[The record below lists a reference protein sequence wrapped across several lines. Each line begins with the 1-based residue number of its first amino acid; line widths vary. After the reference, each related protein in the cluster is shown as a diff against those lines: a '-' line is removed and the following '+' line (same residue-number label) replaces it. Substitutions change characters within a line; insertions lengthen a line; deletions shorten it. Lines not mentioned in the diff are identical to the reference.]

1 MCSRSSLKSILIYLV
16 FGAIHVLGACGG
28 QQHIKQLENAQY
40 HHKLAYGHFFE
51 NRDSDAALQEVL
63 KSLKLNDHS
72 PEVHLLAGLI
82 YSGRGDLLKA
92 IQHYQSALKIK
103 PDFYKAKNNLG
114 TVYLALGNWVKAT
127 EIFGEL
133 ITYDEYS
140 TPAVGFNNLG
150 WAQYKLG
157 KYDDALRSFITASQ
171 LNPRLCPPHNN
182 VGLIYLRRGD
192 FERAERS
199 LLRGLRQCPS
209 YAEPHLHLGHIYA
222 QRGDRTKAHKQ
233 WARCQ
238 KLSSDN
244 DLGLRCTRLLRQDQ
258 RGLSQSP

>member
-1 MCSRSSLKSILIYLV
+1 MCAISPSGLIQVLVYLLA
-16 FGAIHVLGACGG
+16 FCALAGCGG
-28 QQHIKQLENAQY
+28 THKAEHVERAQY

-63 KSLKLNDHS
+63 KSLKLNQRS

-92 IQHYQSALKIK
+92 IQHYQSAIQLR

-114 TVYLALGNWVKAT
+114 TVYLALGNWVKAV
-127 EIFGEL
+127 EIFGDL
-133 ITYDEYS
+133 ITHDEYG

-157 KYDDALRSFITASQ
+157 KLDEALRAFITASQ

-182 VGLIYLRRGD
+182 VGIIYLRRGD
-192 FERAERS
+192 LERAERS
-199 LLRGLRQCPS
+199 LLRGLRQCPT
-209 YAEPHLHLGHIYA
+209 YAEPYLHLGHIYA
-222 QRGDRTKAHKQ
+222 RRNEIEQAREQ
-233 WARCQ
+233 WAKCQ
-238 KLSSDN
+238 ELSSDN
-244 DLGLRCTRLLRQDQ
+244 DLGLRCSRLLRE
-258 RGLSQSP
+258 RR